1 MPLEASPAST
11 TTSVHIN
18 RIDCRTALGDARQTI
33 ESLLEGVVALKF
45 QPVYGEDGGESVP
58 LALRSE
64 FSNCI
69 PPRWWEDLIKFI
81 RPLQGDGWGSSR
93 RPVFLT
99 SSNYGIDGL
108 YGLAKKRD
116 RTFSEWSTPQACAER
131 IQKEMAW
138 GSNIHILSH
147 ACVTAQLGLFK
158 AAQWI
163 DKGLAESALVLSF
176 DYVGPFVAAGFNS
189 LKILNEQLPSPYSR
203 RETGSIGLG
212 DGIAW
217 AILDRNGDGPRIQ
230 AQALYNEMYHFTGN
244 APEGVG
250 FSKTLSSLAEY
261 LENSRF
267 WIKGHGTGTLEAGRL
282 EAEAAN
288 RCFPGSPLVSWKGS
302 IGHTLGSC
310 ALVEL
315 ALAIAANEMGSIP
328 ATIGTIGPCFSPDVA
343 TESFAA
349 GQFEKVL
356 LLSNAFGGA
365 HGAMII
371 ENA

>member
-1 MPLEASPAST
+1 
-11 TTSVHIN
+11 
-18 RIDCRTALGDARQTI
+18 LGDARQTV
-33 ESLLEGVVALKF
+33 ESLQKGVVALKRL
-45 QPVYGEDGGESVP
+45 PVYGDDGGECVP

-64 FSNCI
+64 FSNSV
-69 PPRWWEDLIKFI
+69 PPRWWDDLRNFI
-81 RPLQGDGWGSSR
+81 RPLHGDDWGSPR
-93 RPVFLT
+93 KPVFLT
-99 SSNYGIDGL
+99 SSNFGIDGL

-116 RTFSEWSTPQACAER
+116 RAFSGWSTPQACAENIR
-131 IQKEMAW
+131 KEMNW

-147 ACVTAQLGLFK
+147 ACVTAQLGLFQ

-163 DKGLAESALVLSF
+163 TKGLAESALVLSF

-189 LKILNEQLPSPYSR
+189 LKILNEQMPSPYSR
-203 RETGSIGLG
+203 QDTGSIGLG
-212 DGIAW
+212 DGLAW
-217 AILDRNGDGPRIQ
+217 AILDLNGEGPRIQ

-244 APEGVG
+244 APEGEG
-250 FSKTLSSLAEY
+250 FTRTLSALAPH
-261 LENSRF
+261 LEASRF

-315 ALAIAANEMGSIP
+315 ALALEAIETGTIP
-328 ATIGTIGPCFSPDVA
+328 ATVGTAGPCFSPDVA
-343 TESFAA
+343 TEPFAA
-349 GQFEKVL
+349 PHFEKVL

-365 HGAMII
+365 HGAMVI